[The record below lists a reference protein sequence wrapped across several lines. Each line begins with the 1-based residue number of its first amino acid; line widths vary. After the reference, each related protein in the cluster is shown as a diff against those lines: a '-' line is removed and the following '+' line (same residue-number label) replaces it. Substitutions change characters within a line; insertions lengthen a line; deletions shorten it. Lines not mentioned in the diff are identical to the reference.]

1 VKKVAVTLLVAVIL
15 VALVCVLS
23 VNRKFSQQAKARN
36 IKLGDTKAQV
46 ERQLGKA
53 TAVERLSTLRP
64 SNAAAALICDTT
76 ETWAYGDQ
84 LDFKSKFPW
93 IQLRIFL
100 PHPDDIAVDFDISN
114 RVVRVTIP

>member
-1 VKKVAVTLLVAVIL
+1 VKKVAVTFLVAVIL

-36 IKLGDTKAQV
+36 IKLGDTKAEV

-53 TAVERLSTLRP
+53 TAVERLSTLWR
-64 SNAAAALICDTT
+64 SNATAALFCDTT
-76 ETWAYGDQ
+76 EAWAYGDQ

-93 IQLRIFL
+93 IRVRMFL
-100 PHPDDIAVDFDISN
+100 PHPDDIAVEFDRSN